1 VNCFAIVIT
10 FGNSDVAGVTYMTSS
25 SALLFFL
32 LCHTNV
38 TAPTGRR
45 QFVLSLLQRGFR
57 YAHLFSHRDSM
68 LQMTGV
74 SCEAAVLARR
84 CADSFIDH
92 YWATVTRHYSGA
104 ADSADK
110 AHPHTLAAI
119 SLSVTLTLLRTWGV
133 DSVEQTA
140 CQRLTVRAARFNS
153 TIHHTTFFNFTH
165 AFILGPG
172 TT

>member
-1 VNCFAIVIT
+1 MDLSRWAAFKTNTMGCRELFCNCHYFWKLGRCRRYIHDQLICVVVLFAMPYQRHSTNRKKTVCSISIT
-10 FGNSDVAGVTYMTSS
+10 EGIQVCTS
-25 SALLFFL
+25 LE
-32 LCHTNV
+32 
-38 TAPTGRR
+38 
-45 QFVLSLLQRGFR
+45 
-57 YAHLFSHRDSM
+57 SM

-84 CADSFIDH
+84 CTDSFIDH

-153 TIHHTTFFNFTH
+153 TIHHTTFF
-165 AFILGPG
+165 
-172 TT
+172 